1 MARQAASR
9 EQSPSDLDVK
19 RLLITG
25 YPPIVHELAATFLP
39 RPNWKIRVLPIR
51 PTARRFAWPFGVV
64 RAMPR
69 VDLWY
74 QLSGYA
80 MRGLSFFLSRFCST
94 IDLPTIIHWTGTDV
108 VVARRLVQWH
118 RWLHR
123 LLARA
128 HHWACAPWL
137 AGELADLGF
146 KCEFMPLPKTH
157 LAKVLDAQLPALP
170 EQFRILSYMNDL
182 THQRYGSEHLIRLAR
197 DLPQVTLAIA
207 GAKGTFLRDCPSNL
221 HFLGWIDDMS
231 EEYAKAT
238 VVVRM
243 VEHDGY
249 GGMVQEALAHGRQ
262 AIWTY
267 PMPGVH
273 QVKGYED
280 LKRRVLTLLA
290 QHQRGALSMNYEG
303 REFLKQ
309 NMHRRLVDRRIV
321 ERIQQILD

>member
-9 EQSPSDLDVK
+9 EQSPSHLDVK

-25 YPPIVHELAATFLP
+25 YPPIVHELTATFLL
-39 RPNWKIRVLPIR
+39 RPHWKTRVLPIP
-51 PTARRFAWPFGVV
+51 PTARRYAWPLGVA

-74 QLSGYA
+74 QLGGP
-80 MRGLSFFLSRFCST
+80 MRERSFFLSRFCST
-94 IDLPTIIHWTGTDV
+94 IDLPTIIHWTGVDV
-108 VVARRLVQWH
+108 VVAQRLVQRH

-123 LLARA
+123 LLTRA

-137 AGELADLGF
+137 VGELADLGF

-157 LAKVLDAQLPALP
+157 LARALDAEPPALP
-170 EQFRILSYMNDL
+170 EQFRILSYMTDRR
-182 THQRYGSEHLIRLAR
+182 HQTYGSEHLTRLAM
-197 DLPQVTLAIA
+197 DLPHVTIAVA
-207 GAKGTFLRDCPSNL
+207 GAKGTFLKDCPANL

-231 EEYAKAT
+231 SEYAKAT

-249 GGMVQEALAHGRQ
+249 GGTVQEALAHGRQ

-273 QVKGYED
+273 QVKGYDD
-280 LKRRVLTLLA
+280 LKARVLTLLA
-290 QHQRGALSMNYEG
+290 HHQRGALSMNYEG

-309 NMHRRLVDRRIV
+309 NVHRRLVDRRIV
-321 ERIQQILD
+321 ESIEEILD